1 MGFLVVFYTFLSV
14 KFLTT
19 FSSKNMHKRV
29 LHKKNTQNQG
39 FFEKLYTFCTE
50 FCTTPPSFTLV
61 NRSFSTKLFL
71 RFLSVDKAFCRKVIC
86 INNINRTTIFLSKKV
101 KSGDKMLQGVNHQ
114 VVEVTRPE
122 CEYFERVIFFVKP
135 EYSAVSE
142 GTLRERAGKIAGEAG
157 APPPTKTKI
166 NRLASIGRLFL
177 AAAAGATVT
186 AVVSYLFF

>member
-1 MGFLVVFYTFLSV
+1 
-14 KFLTT
+14 
-19 FSSKNMHKRV
+19 MHKRV
-29 LHKKNTQNQG
+29 LHNKNTQNQG

-50 FCTTPPSFTLV
+50 FCTTLRRFALV
-61 NRSFSTKLFL
+61 NRAFSTKLFL
-71 RFLSVDKAFCRKVIC
+71 RFLTDKKVFCRKINC
-86 INNINRTTIFLSKKV
+86 INYIKRTTIFLSKKV

-177 AAAAGATVT
+177 AAAAGAVVT

>member
-1 MGFLVVFYTFLSV
+1 MVFLVDFYTFLSV
-14 KFLTT
+14 KILTK

-29 LHKKNTQNQG
+29 LHSKNKQNQG

-50 FCTTPPSFTLV
+50 FCTTLRCFTLV
-61 NRSFSTKLFL
+61 NRAFLTKLFL
-71 RFLSVDKAFCRKVIC
+71 RFLTDKKTFCRKVIC
-86 INNINRTTIFLSKKV
+86 INYINRTTIFLSKKV

-166 NRLASIGRLFL
+166 NRLASMGRLFL
-177 AAAAGATVT
+177 AAAVGAAAT
-186 AVVSYLFF
+186 ALVSYLFF